1 MKKVLLT
8 GGSGFIG
15 RNIIP
20 ILSEK
25 CKLYAPTRKELNL
38 KDQIQVKEYLKEHAF
53 DVVIHSANP
62 NPVKNTLDQT
72 DTMFEDSLRVF
83 MNLYHCRDLYGK
95 MFFLGSGAEYDKR
108 YDVALAKETEVGST
122 IPEDGYGFAKV
133 IMNDLAKASDNVYNF
148 RIFACYGPTDHESK
162 FITHVIHCCMKK
174 DDITIRQ
181 NCYFDYIHVSDI
193 GKILLLCMDKELKYH
208 DYNICTARRYTLS
221 EIAETVKEEMGAE
234 SNITVMTPGMNKEYT
249 GDNSRLLEEIGA
261 YEFMSLRRGIQIQIE
276 SEMKNENF

>member
-20 ILSEK
+20 ILSEE
-25 CKLYAPTRKELNL
+25 CELYAPTRKELNL
-38 KDQIQVKEYLKEHAF
+38 KDQFQVKEYLKEHAF

-83 MNLYHCRDLYGK
+83 MNLYNCRDLYGK

-108 YDVALAKETEVGST
+108 YDVALAKETEVGNT
-122 IPEDGYGFAKV
+122 IPEDGYGFAKI

-174 DDITIRQ
+174 EDITIRQ
-181 NCYFDYIHVSDI
+181 NCYFDYMHVSDL
-193 GKILLLCMDKELKYH
+193 GKILLLCMDKQLKYH
-208 DYNICTARRYTLS
+208 DYNICTASRYTLS
-221 EIAETVKEEMGAE
+221 EIAEMVKEEMGAE
-234 SNITVMTPGMNKEYT
+234 SNITIMTPGMNKEYT

-261 YEFMSLRRGIQIQIE
+261 FEFMSLRRGIQIQIE
-276 SEMKNENF
+276 SEKQKF